1 MKICMLARG
10 LPPDVTGGMEVH
22 TQELIKG
29 LRERGHKVTLIN
41 LITPNHPEGSK
52 VEIGENFR
60 VFFVGDKPRITVKFH
75 RDCADLIKELNAEE
89 NFDVVHSQEVGY
101 GYGFARFSSQDI
113 PFVVTMHGVPMTE
126 IRDLFRIKS
135 IRSTVLVCRKLLIY
149 KALYRHLFPSASHG
163 ILNIDTGHKVV
174 LNRADKVIAVG
185 SRLLKDIKDQYGISH
200 GKLTYIPNGIDT
212 ERFRPQTAEKLR
224 ARWDLSDGP
233 VILAPGR
240 IDRYKGFDILMKA
253 FPAIKERW
261 NNAKLFIV
269 GEGPFLA
276 DLKNMSQRIGIGA
289 DDVTFTGKIPYQDMP
304 LYYNLADVVVFPTM
318 RSESFGLVAA
328 EAMACGKAVIA
339 SRIGEIPEFIVDNKD
354 GVLVKPGDVED
365 LKKKI
370 LAVLEDKG
378 FAAEMGERARAK
390 ISREF
395 SLDSMVE
402 RTIDIYKEVSN
413 AGA

>member
-29 LRERGHKVTLIN
+29 LTKRGHKVTLIN
-41 LITPNHPEGSK
+41 LITPNHPEGTR
-52 VEIGENFR
+52 VEAGENFR
-60 VFFVGDKPRITVKFH
+60 VFYVGDKPRITVKFH
-75 RDCADLIKELNAEE
+75 RDCADLIKKLNAEE

-135 IRSTVLVCRKLLIY
+135 IRNTILVCRKLLIY
-149 KALYRHLFPSASHG
+149 KALYRHLFPSASSG
-163 ILNIDTGHKVV
+163 ILDIDTGHKVV

-185 SRLLKDIKDQYGISH
+185 SRLLKDIKDQYCISH

-212 ERFRPQTAEKLR
+212 EKFRPQTAEELR
-224 ARWDLSDGP
+224 ARWDLRDGP

-253 FPAIKERW
+253 FPAVKERW
-261 NNAKLFIV
+261 NDARLFIV

-276 DLKNMSQRIGIGA
+276 NLKEMSQRIGV
-289 DDVTFTGKIPYQDMP
+289 DDVTFTGKILYQDMP
-304 LYYNLADVVVFPTM
+304 MYYNLADVVVFPTM

-328 EAMACGKAVIA
+328 EAMACGKAVVA
-339 SRIGEIPEFIVDNKD
+339 SRIGEIPEFIADNND
-354 GVLVKPGDVED
+354 GVLIKPGDVED
-365 LKKKI
+365 LKNRM
-370 LAVLEDKG
+370 LEVLEDRC
-378 FAAEMGERARAK
+378 FAAEMGVRARAK

-402 RTIDIYKEVSN
+402 RTIDIYKEVS
-413 AGA
+413 